1 MGAKEPE
8 CAVLSSALLDLTLDA
23 PSLLLNAAADPGFDI
38 DELRSHAARFAAGA
52 DRTNPLLSP
61 LHANLHGLPPIQ
73 LLVAGTDPLLDD
85 SLSFAA
91 RAARSGVTVDLR
103 VRPDAVSLHPESVTA
118 MADFIQAWAP
128 AARPSHRG

>member
-1 MGAKEPE
+1 
-8 CAVLSSALLDLTLDA
+8 
-23 PSLLLNAAADPGFDI
+23 
-38 DELRSHAARFAAGA
+38 
-52 DRTNPLLSP
+52 LSP

-91 RAARSGVTVDLR
+91 RAAHSGVTVDLR

-118 MADFIQAWAP
+118 MADFIQVWAR
-128 AARPSHRG
+128 AARP